1 MNAPALDQMGDG
13 ERISVDL
20 DLDWRLLNRLEAERS
35 FAKGHPS
42 WVEHMRE
49 DGVLACPEDRDWF
62 REHPQRRAYVR
73 TFTEDEID
81 LGWLKLDENDH
92 LVLVRRIRVADN
104 DRIYGPDAVM
114 AAEEVGE
121 IVVVRESF
129 KVHDIDEDLEL
140 YRKIEEVVGSE
151 VFDTALRLW
160 LSTSEIPQIVQPD
173 GTLRPRSGPY
183 LQYWRLDVIV
193 EELYPGATQV
203 LCPQDAPLA

>member
-1 MNAPALDQMGDG
+1 MNMAALEQMGDG
-13 ERISVDL
+13 ERIRVDI
-20 DLDWRLLNRLEAERS
+20 DWRLLNRLEAERGS
-35 FAKGHPS
+35 IKDYRR
-42 WVEHMRE
+42 WMQHMRE
-49 DGVLACPEDRDWF
+49 DGVLACPEDRAWF
-62 REHPQRRAYVR
+62 SENPQRRVYVR
-73 TFTEDEID
+73 TFTEVEID
-81 LGWLKLDENDH
+81 QGWLNLDETDH

-104 DRIYGPDAVM
+104 DRIYGPDAVI

-121 IVVVRESF
+121 IVVVREPF

-160 LSTSEIPQIVQPD
+160 LSTSEIPQIAQPD